1 MPRKKQNVEA
11 YGKSWSPIDLPNLEK
26 AIKLYE
32 RLNYLQD
39 HFANSL
45 SGSQAIMQQINEKTD
60 IQNELQRLGIKLTE
74 DQAKEVAGLIK
85 KRQEENQE
93 LDKSNNLKK
102 STYGALTGDTIKNQY
117 NRQQGYTRPDTS
129 VYQQRSLQGF
139 LNNASS
145 IYTTGRQ
152 NKVYNQAVQSEINRI
167 KATGSIMSDAGIQKA
182 AELNIKNGKMG
193 NEASQL
199 LNKSAQ
205 GFSKGASVIQVA
217 ADTLLAGINK
227 LTTLFFAGV
236 NKQSQVYEDTFT
248 NISVRNRTTR
258 SQYYDAQR
266 GINDE
271 LQEQGLFNNVASS
284 DVMQMWNTLA
294 SQGIK
299 IDMNS
304 EEDRAQAT
312 AKAIETVVTNT
323 IVPYL
328 NTSSA
333 SFQQFADQQ
342 PNLIKQVR
350 GIGLTTQD
358 ISGSSIVANKYLQD
372 MIDSLSPMGALAE
385 QELGLQFAQ
394 MTGEYENLRAQGYSD
409 ALIGK
414 LYSGA
419 ATMYNDPMAALNS
432 GNLDL
437 VMATAN
443 MIESGGDFRNAA
455 DVASAYNKSANFVSN
470 LTPEGRLSSLYAGVT
485 NTYLDVQGK
494 TEMNERNADLNAAE
508 EAGRQTA
515 AQTEAIGNK
524 AAEDLANDMN
534 QTNQKLQELTME
546 NISNEFATLKEF
558 MGHWYDVIVTAIKGI
573 AGTLAAG
580 VIGKGIGALAGSAAG
595 GTGSGILASS
605 GGIALG
611 TVGTVAASAA
621 LVAAIGAGIY
631 QADQKNKEE
640 SAKTAEENFKNSDSS
655 FASSDT
661 AGKFVSGAGAELN
674 TDDLTGWGKF
684 MRSAGDAIDTWG
696 LGIRKGWTGITNFF
710 DGKKGWTDTDYVG
723 KNAQYWN
730 SIVANGLRDFNSDE
744 DRGGYYAAYAF
755 LLDQVNSLESTN
767 KMGEPITKDD
777 LKALFTT
784 VNPDTGESLF
794 KYWSIGSKMSYFV
807 NNNLVPTG
815 EDGTKANG
823 DIDYASVYEAP
834 KGSYR
839 IGLNRVP
846 YDNYPALLHEDETV
860 LTASTANELRNLTD
874 TYRETSQQSISF
886 DTIIQ
891 SQTDTLCAKLDQ
903 VITAISN
910 ISTGALKPSW
920 DENSVLNNMK
930 NLKNLNTFNN

>member
-60 IQNELQRLGIKLTE
+60 IQNELQKLGIKLTE
-74 DQAKEVAGLIK
+74 DQAKEVANLIK

-102 STYGALTGDTIKNQY
+102 STYGALTSDTVKNQY

-139 LNNASS
+139 LNNASN

-167 KATGSIMSDAGIQKA
+167 KATGSIMSDADIQKA

-217 ADTLLAGINK
+217 ADTLLAGVNK
-227 LTTLFFAGV
+227 LTNLFFAGV

-294 SQGIK
+294 SQGIS
-299 IDMNS
+299 INMES
-304 EEDRAQAT
+304 EESRAQAT

-515 AQTEAIGNK
+515 AQTEAKGNK

-655 FASSDT
+655 FASNNT

-823 DIDYASVYEAP
+823 DIDYAGVYEAP

-910 ISTGALKPSW
+910 ISTGTLKPSW

>member
-145 IYTTGRQ
+145 IYTTSRQ

-205 GFSKGASVIQVA
+205 GFSKGASVIQIA
-217 ADTLLAGINK
+217 ADTLLAGVNK
-227 LTTLFFAGV
+227 LSSLFFAGA
-236 NKQSQVYEDTFT
+236 NKQKQVYEDTFT

-258 SQYYDAQR
+258 SQYYAAQS

-271 LQEQGLFNNVASS
+271 LQERDLFNNVASS
-284 DVMQMWNTLA
+284 DVMKMWDTLA

-299 IDMNS
+299 IDMDS

-455 DVASAYNKSANFVSN
+455 DVASAYNKSADFVSN

-515 AQTEAIGNK
+515 AQTEATGNK
-524 AAEDLANDMN
+524 AAQDLANDMN

-546 NISNEFATLKEF
+546 NISNEFAVLQEF

-573 AGTLAAG
+573 GTFLVG
-580 VIGKGIGALAGSAAG
+580 SVIGKGIGALSGIGGKVAGAAG
-595 GTGSGILASS
+595 GILAVG

-611 TVGTVAASAA
+611 LSAA
-621 LVAAIGAGIY
+621 ELISTAIKNATQESDNENVTQETQKLLDANPFEEGTEEYEQWNTQAAAKGKLSGIATTGSEHSGGIGGFFHDWGQGFSQVWDTLGY
-631 QADQKNKEE
+631 ELGG
-640 SAKTAEENFKNSDSS
+640 AKTANDKTLHS
-655 FASSDT
+655 
-661 AGKFVSGAGAELN
+661 LN
-674 TDDLTGWGKF
+674 TLRTSMDMQNNSKDTQEMMLATF
-684 MRSAGDAIDTWG
+684 AALADSAGLLSGDVQSQ
-696 LGIRKGWTGITNFF
+696 LGGIT
-710 DGKKGWTDTDYVG
+710 
-723 KNAQYWN
+723 
-730 SIVANGLRDFNSDE
+730 RE
-744 DRGGYYAAYAF
+744 
-755 LLDQVNSLESTN
+755 
-767 KMGEPITKDD
+767 D
-777 LKALFTT
+777 LKQYFSSWKG
-784 VNPDTGESLF
+784 PDNYE
-794 KYWSIGSKMSYFV
+794 
-807 NNNLVPTG
+807 NNLQDTFGPYIDFIKDYKDA
-815 EDGTKANG
+815 DGVNALPWKSMEEQQDSINWSN
-823 DIDYASVYEAP
+823 YLRS
-834 KGSYR
+834 
-839 IGLNRVP
+839 GLNRVP

-910 ISTGALKPSW
+910 ISTGTLKPSW
-920 DENSVLNNMK
+920 DENGILNNMK